1 MMAKEKQFRI
11 TEKRKLAPA
20 ANYIKV
26 TAPDIARKAEPGQ
39 FVVVRLDETGERIP
53 LTVADYDREAGTI
66 TLIFQEIGKTT
77 KQLAAFRKGSKIAD
91 VIGPLGHPT
100 EIKKY
105 GKVICVGGGFG
116 AATMYPI
123 ARELREAGNYLI
135 SIIGARNQSLL
146 IYESELGEVSDELHI
161 TTDDGSKGHK
171 GVVTDVLKD
180 TLKNQEID
188 MVFAIGP
195 AIMMKFVALTT
206 KPFGVKTTVS
216 LNPIMVDGT
225 GMCGSC
231 RVSVGGLTHFV
242 CVDGPEF
249 NAHEVNFD
257 ELMARQRLYLDE
269 EKEAVECWE
278 LSRKRTCASV
288 RCRNCQK

>member
-1 MMAKEKQFRI
+1 MAKEKQFRI
-11 TEKRKLAPA
+11 TERRKLAPA

-105 GKVICVGGGFG
+105 GKVVCVGGGFG

-231 RVSVGGLTHFV
+231 RVSVGGLTRFV

-249 NAHEVNFD
+249 DAHEVNFD

-269 EKEAVECWE
+269 EREAVEHWE
-278 LSRKRTCASV
+278 LSKKTGVPV